1 MRPQDAM
8 VPTSVYGQLILI
20 CNRGYW
26 VTENFRTTEF
36 PEWADNF
43 GSLGLFRVFLGLYRK
58 TCSGDTQNK
67 KNEYLRRKFFCIDPF
82 FLFWRHLTASKVSG
96 EKIFCYRP
104 THQKTSIFQIY
115 LMYGSDYYLEVLEPQ
130 NSRNGQNAFRK
141 LFVGEC
147 WYSLKKWLGNRVE
160 RTRCSRQAAGDMDV
174 A

>member
-1 MRPQDAM
+1 MIPFSGNIYRNIPKM
-8 VPTSVYGQLILI
+8 
-20 CNRGYW
+20 
-26 VTENFRTTEF
+26 
-36 PEWADNF
+36 
-43 GSLGLFRVFLGLYRK
+43 GLYKK

-147 WYSLKKWLGNRVE
+147 WYSLKKWLGNREE
-160 RTRCSRQAAGDMDV
+160 RTRCSRQPGLARQDLLRTWMARVGDPSLYHIWYPLL
-174 A
+174 